1 MSFKSIKEF
10 QEGAQYI
17 VRDRQ
22 ATNRQTEHATKKWAA
37 IGEIA
42 CAARGNAPK
51 TRVFYNRAHADL
63 FEASVKYLQF
73 FARELCGSTKRFES
87 FRFVSGHVS
96 VAVLQFASCITYK
109 ENNNLFKSHCWRHN
123 DIHYFPLSLSSPPQK
138 KNIILVLAFASSL
151 FPNSL
156 YFPYAWLAANS
167 KQRIHRNIL
176 NCRYTVS

>member
-138 KNIILVLAFASSL
+138 KTSSWSWLSRRAFSPTVFI
-151 FPNSL
+151 FPML
-156 YFPYAWLAANS
+156 GWLQTQSNVFIAT
-167 KQRIHRNIL
+167 
-176 NCRYTVS
+176 Y